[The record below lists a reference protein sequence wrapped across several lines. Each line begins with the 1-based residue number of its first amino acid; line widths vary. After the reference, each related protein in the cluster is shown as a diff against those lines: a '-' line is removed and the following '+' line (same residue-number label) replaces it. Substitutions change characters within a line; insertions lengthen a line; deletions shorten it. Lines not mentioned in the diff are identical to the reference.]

1 METTIGLLTYFA
13 KIDTVGWFQ
22 DDHFSWASLAT
33 DYPSCQSSFRRHSL
47 FLMCLLWRQAKC
59 CGESGIKA
67 MDTNSKSDMAIK
79 VFPKGAPC
87 WWPGLWW
94 SLHVWPP
101 YIEVKWVYFSIF
113 TQSALYCVNIHNELK
128 ILFFTQPALYCV
140 TQNELETIFSL
151 SHQWVPFAKQDP
163 THRLLVL
170 LLSVASVFL
179 HVFPGL

>member
-1 METTIGLLTYFA
+1 
-13 KIDTVGWFQ
+13 
-22 DDHFSWASLAT
+22 
-33 DYPSCQSSFRRHSL
+33 
-47 FLMCLLWRQAKC
+47 MCLLWRQAKC

-113 TQSALYCVNIHNELK
+113 TQ
-128 ILFFTQPALYCV
+128 PALYCV
-140 TQNELETIFSL
+140 THNELKVYVHSAISEQVLPSRTPHIDSLFSSSL
-151 SHQWVPFAKQDP
+151 SLPSFYTSSPVCSWLYSWLVTLEVMLPGFIWWWCGNLWLHGLRGLRALDP
-163 THRLLVL
+163 SACR
-170 LLSVASVFL
+170 ARI
-179 HVFPGL
+179 GLT